1 MLHGWDDVL
10 QLASPTLFPPNITMV
25 IMAKRFNFCFIRPKD
40 ISTKSKIFAP
50 YALANCS
57 LAFLWRIWSSGFFL
71 AEQPFRLCRYRTHFT
86 VDIDTC
92 LPVSSS
98 IFIRSFAVV
107 LGLTCTFHTKL
118 RSSLGDRMLLLPE
131 RYDGCVVP
139 LCLYLHTI
147 VYTDERGTFRCLEIA
162 PKDEPDLWRSTVLFL
177 RSWLISFGFSHDIKQ
192 RGTEFEAILWPQKTW
207 KIEQP
212 GYSAKDPLTV
222 FQKSKSYAKQHDQQQ
237 NESAELPRTDTPA
250 ASVPEFQK
258 DYEKPTGENVNS
270 DYLGFPLLSLPPR
283 EDLPHKHPLQLQR
296 TTERTLPIEDNM
308 GSLHHFS
315 PTVPDTAKQIT
326 PCSSSSIFQGR
337 DLSQKHK
344 NLKPSVRFMPRT
356 THLESRKR
364 KLEEQTLFLTEVDK
378 NEPMIGPKLP
388 ELPKVDMEDNS
399 LNLTANL
406 IRQTMSKVASVP
418 EVKPIQ
424 GKTTTAKP
432 RRRI

>member
-1 MLHGWDDVL
+1 MTELVQLFALYGVIEEYRVL
-10 QLASPTLFPPNITMV
+10 DEYPAEQFTEVYLFKFQKLTSARA
-25 IMAKRFNFCFIRPKD
+25 AKR
-40 ISTKSKIFAP
+40 
-50 YALANCS
+50 
-57 LAFLWRIWSSGFFL
+57 
-71 AEQPFRLCRYRTHFT
+71 H
-86 VDIDTC
+86 
-92 LPVSSS
+92 
-98 IFIRSFAVV
+98 
-107 LGLTCTFHTKL
+107 
-118 RSSLGDRMLLLPE
+118 
-131 RYDGCVVP
+131 
-139 LCLYLHTI
+139 
-147 VYTDERGTFRCLEIA
+147 TDEKSFFGGQLHICYA
-162 PKDEPDLWRSTVLFL
+162 PEYETVEETRQKLQDRKRFVN
-177 RSWLISFGFSHDIKQ
+177 RVSQKAS
-192 RGTEFEAILWPQKTW
+192 ILWPQKTW

>member
-1 MLHGWDDVL
+1 MDSAVANPSVWVTHKVYKHHEQQNVAQTRLKYREGRRHKAVKVYTINLESRFLLVQGVPSIGVMTELVQLFALYGVIEEYRVL
-10 QLASPTLFPPNITMV
+10 DEYPAEQFTEVYLFKFQKLTSARA
-25 IMAKRFNFCFIRPKD
+25 AKR
-40 ISTKSKIFAP
+40 
-50 YALANCS
+50 
-57 LAFLWRIWSSGFFL
+57 
-71 AEQPFRLCRYRTHFT
+71 H
-86 VDIDTC
+86 
-92 LPVSSS
+92 
-98 IFIRSFAVV
+98 
-107 LGLTCTFHTKL
+107 
-118 RSSLGDRMLLLPE
+118 
-131 RYDGCVVP
+131 
-139 LCLYLHTI
+139 
-147 VYTDERGTFRCLEIA
+147 TDEKSFFGGQLHICYA
-162 PKDEPDLWRSTVLFL
+162 PEYETVEETRQKLQDRKRFVN
-177 RSWLISFGFSHDIKQ
+177 RVSQKAS
-192 RGTEFEAILWPQKTW
+192 ILWPQKTW